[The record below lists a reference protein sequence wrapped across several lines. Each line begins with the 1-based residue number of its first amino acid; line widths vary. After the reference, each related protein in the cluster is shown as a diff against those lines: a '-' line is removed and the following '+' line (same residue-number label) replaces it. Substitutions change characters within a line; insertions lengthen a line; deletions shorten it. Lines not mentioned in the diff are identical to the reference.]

1 MEIASLAVEIGETVF
16 KNRGEKVTCRA
27 AMVSG
32 YDTMTIGIYVS
43 CSVFFFFTIYLIK
56 WEFLNIKINYLG
68 RQLHLPQKN
77 INLMLNLYIIFYRST
92 KLYIYIYIYAQRYLQ
107 DWTTFILYLQ
117 SK

>member
-43 CSVFFFFTIYLIK
+43 CSVFFFL
-56 WEFLNIKINYLG
+56 L
-68 RQLHLPQKN
+68 
-77 INLMLNLYIIFYRST
+77 
-92 KLYIYIYIYAQRYLQ
+92 
-107 DWTTFILYLQ
+107 FI
-117 SK
+117 